1 MQRRMPPTD
10 SNKRLFSRIKTSRA
24 SGLSEGKKRLICGM
38 HEPECFPIGWVDAL
52 VVEETLGVVDCS
64 LGSEDPYTVADENSL
79 LSP

>member
-1 MQRRMPPTD
+1 M
-10 SNKRLFSRIKTSRA
+10 
-24 SGLSEGKKRLICGM
+24 GEGKKRLICGM